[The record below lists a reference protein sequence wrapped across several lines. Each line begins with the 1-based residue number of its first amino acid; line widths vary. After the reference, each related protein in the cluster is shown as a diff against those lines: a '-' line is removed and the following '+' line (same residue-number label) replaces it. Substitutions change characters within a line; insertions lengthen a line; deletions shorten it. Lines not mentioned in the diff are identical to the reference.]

1 MCYNIDIGD
10 KQMAHAKY
18 LTVEDVV
25 EAINSGKLIRRSVSQ
40 LIQYYKNKNQQD
52 KADMFK
58 EALNLTAKKA

>member
-1 MCYNIDIGD
+1 
-10 KQMAHAKY
+10 MAHAKY

-25 EAINSGKLIRRSVSQ
+25 GAINSGKLIRRSVSQ